1 MTPQVGA
8 AATTIAPIDPLSIAG
23 VRSLTLA
30 GSPHSAPVATALTYL
45 DGAEGIDNAL
55 DASVLTQIDEYLGER
70 GPFAAELPP
79 GGLTSTS
86 NDLPPHGLTIATDV
100 ILAAQSW
107 FGLRIRAAVDGN
119 PVAQWTL
126 YTDAATDEVYTPADL
141 IDGSDVDAITEAA
154 GATVG
159 TLPTLAFAADGSI
172 VLAAGGDTETGTASI
187 ERDRARGLL
196 NETGRRIQD
205 AADSGEPFHAPTTAA
220 FPHVPCS
227 LIACVALTYDD
238 GPSPTTTPA
247 LLDVLADEG
256 VPATFF
262 VVGSHV
268 AAHPEIVARAN
279 AEGHAVENHSWSH
292 PDLATLPAPDVA
304 RELAA
309 TDDAIRAAGVPT
321 PTFIRAPFGS
331 AGGAVPTTADHPL
344 AYWSVDSFDWRDRDG
359 GTFVPRILGK
369 IQPGGVIL
377 MHDIYA
383 SSVSAQKRLIE
394 ALRDRGYTFV
404 TVPQLFSGHAL
415 GAGQQYTCRGTG
427 VSDAGPA
434 CDGR

>member
-1 MTPQVGA
+1 MTPQAGA

-30 GSPHSAPVATALTYL
+30 GSPHSAQVATALTYL

-79 GGLTSTS
+79 GGLASTS
-86 NDLPPHGLTIATDV
+86 DDLPARGLTIATDV

-107 FGLRIRAAVDGN
+107 FGLRVRAAVDGN

-141 IDGSDVDAITEAA
+141 IAGSDPDAITEAA
-154 GATVG
+154 GADVE

-172 VLAAGGDTETGTASI
+172 VLAAGRESDTASI
-187 ERDRARGLL
+187 DRDAARGLL
-196 NETGRRIQD
+196 NDTGREIQ
-205 AADSGEPFHAPTTAA
+205 AAAESREPFHAPETAA
-220 FPHVPCS
+220 SPHVPCS

-268 AAHPEIVARAN
+268 NAHPEIVARAN

-292 PDLATLPAPDVA
+292 PDLATLSAPDVA

-309 TDDAIRAAGVPT
+309 TDDAIRAAGAPT

-331 AGGAVPTTADHPL
+331 ADGAVPTTAGHPL
-344 AYWSVDSFDWRDRDG
+344 AYWSVDAFDWRDRDG
-359 GTFVPRILGK
+359 GTFVPRILDK
-369 IQPGGVIL
+369 IQPGGIIL

-383 SSVSAQKRLIE
+383 SSVSAQKRLID

-404 TVPQLFSGHAL
+404 TVPQLFSGQAL

-427 VSDAGPA
+427 LSDAGPA
-434 CDGR
+434 CNGR